1 MPSVTTATSPVCP
14 SVARLAPLPLSTAP
28 APTRWLATGEIAYR
42 RMLALIDG
50 ARVSIRCETY
60 IWSDDEVGDRFRGAL
75 TRAAARGV
83 QVRVLVDGVGSAELP
98 DDYWVGLEH
107 AGGSAR
113 IFNPLSLRHFALR
126 NHRKLLVVDDVTA
139 IIGGFN
145 LGLAYDSDD
154 VTRGW
159 RDLGVEL
166 RAPAAL
172 RQLAESFDSLFRDH
186 RLRHWL
192 MRHVRR
198 TSLRW
203 PRFYTRAGPVLFSG
217 PRLVRNQFSRQ
228 LLLAL
233 REAKHVRIVSA
244 YFLPGFRLRRALRQV
259 ARRGGTV
266 ELLLAGK
273 TDVPL
278 AQLAARTLYGS
289 LLKAGVRIWEYQP
302 QILHTKLAIIDDAVF
317 VGTANLDARSLGI
330 NYELMV
336 HLDDAGLTRAAT
348 ASFVGDLQ
356 HAREITRIDWR
367 EKQTWSLRLRGAWA
381 RFLLTKVDPWLAR
394 QQMRNIP

>member
-1 MPSVTTATSPVCP
+1 M
-14 SVARLAPLPLSTAP
+14 
-28 APTRWLATGEIAYR
+28 
-42 RMLALIDG
+42 
-50 ARVSIRCETY
+50 
-60 IWSDDEVGDRFRGAL
+60 
-75 TRAAARGV
+75 
-83 QVRVLVDGVGSAELP
+83 
-98 DDYWVGLEH
+98 
-107 AGGSAR
+107 
-113 IFNPLSLRHFALR
+113 
-126 NHRKLLVVDDVTA
+126 
-139 IIGGFN
+139 
-145 LGLAYDSDD
+145 
-154 VTRGW
+154 
-159 RDLGVEL
+159 
-166 RAPAAL
+166 
-172 RQLAESFDSLFRDH
+172 
-186 RLRHWL
+186 
-192 MRHVRR
+192 
-198 TSLRW
+198 
-203 PRFYTRAGPVLFSG
+203 
-217 PRLVRNQFSRQ
+217 
-228 LLLAL
+228 
-233 REAKHVRIVSA
+233 RIVSA

-336 HLDDAGLTRAAT
+336 HLDDEGLTRAAT
-348 ASFVGDLQ
+348 TSFVGDLH
-356 HAREITRIDWR
+356 HAREITRNDWR